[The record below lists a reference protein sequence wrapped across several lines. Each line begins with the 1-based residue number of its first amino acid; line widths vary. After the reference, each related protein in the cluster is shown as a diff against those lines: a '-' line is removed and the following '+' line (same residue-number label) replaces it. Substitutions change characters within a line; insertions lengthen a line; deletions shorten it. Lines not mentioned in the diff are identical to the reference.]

1 MVVRRQTHSEPP
13 VLELLLILK
22 LFPCTTSFPEDMVKI
37 VAFSYNKDGKYISE
51 ECEPSLGF
59 CKATLSLFA
68 SPKADIKKKKKSF
81 SGMMVNFSWSF
92 LELFHKSLRT

>member
-68 SPKADIKKKKKSF
+68 SPKADIKKKKSF

>member
-1 MVVRRQTHSEPP
+1 MVVRRQTHPEPP

-68 SPKADIKKKKKSF
+68 SPKADIKKKKKAL
-81 SGMMVNFSWSF
+81 VV
-92 LELFHKSLRT
+92 